1 MLKHSGSSR
10 NRVSAHRTR
19 WLLAV
24 ASVAVL
30 LLAFIPTAATAQ
42 SADAYPGTKP
52 VRLLVPYAPGG
63 ATDIIA
69 RQVAAKLP
77 DVIGGTF
84 VVENRVGASGNLALE
99 AAARAAPD
107 GYTLLVGNV
116 STNAINEITFVKSLT
131 VKPTRDLVGITKLVE
146 IPHILAASTALPV
159 NSVAELVEYA
169 RKNPGKLNF
178 ASAGPGTYPEL
189 DMWKFAGRVGVKMV
203 HIPYKTGAAGMI
215 PALMS
220 DECQIAFI
228 NLASTLSQIRAGKLK
243 VLATA
248 MPARL
253 AELPN
258 VPTLTE
264 LGYPDIGTNAW
275 QAMFAPVATPRPVV
289 EKIYNAVAQVLTK
302 PEMKEALAKQML
314 TVSLS
319 KSPQEW
325 TAQVREETAKWAEVV
340 RANNVTV
347 E

>member
-1 MLKHSGSSR
+1 MPKLI
-10 NRVSAHRTR
+10 T
-19 WLLAV
+19 
-24 ASVAVL
+24 L
-30 LLAFIPTAATAQ
+30 LLIAAFTQTAFAQ
-42 SADAYPGTKP
+42 SSDYPSKP

-69 RQVAAKLP
+69 RQIAAKLP
-77 DVIGGTF
+77 DVIGGTWI
-84 VVENRVGASGNLALE
+84 VENRVGASGNLALE
-99 AAARAAPD
+99 AAAKAAPD

-131 VKPTRDLVGITKLVE
+131 VKPTRDLTGITRLVE
-146 IPHILAASTALPV
+146 IPHIIAASAALPV
-159 NSVAELVEYA
+159 SSVAELVDYA
-169 RKNPGKLNF
+169 KKNPGKLNF

-189 DMWKFAGRVGVKMV
+189 DMWKFAARVGVKMV

-220 DECQIAFI
+220 DECQVAFI
-228 NLASTLSQIRAGKLK
+228 NLASTLAQIRAGKIK

-248 MPARL
+248 MPQRL

-264 LGYPDIGTNAW
+264 LGYPDMGTNAW
-275 QAMFAPVATPRPVV
+275 QALFAPAATPRPIVDR
-289 EKIYNAVAQVLTK
+289 IYHAVATVLNK
-302 PEMKEALAKQML
+302 PDMKEALAKQML

-325 TAQVREETAKWAEVV
+325 TEQVREETAKWAEVV
-340 RANNVTV
+340 RANNVIV